1 MAHLLNEPIR
11 AEHDAAGHL
20 TSYEWRGS
28 HYAVDAV
35 LKTYGSE
42 GDGRL
47 YRVRVSGVDGVA
59 VAELARDTD
68 RWRLRHLFPA

>member
-1 MAHLLNEPIR
+1 MAHLLNEPIL
-11 AEHDAAGHL
+11 AEHDATGRL

-42 GDGRL
+42 GEL
-47 YRVRVSGVDGVA
+47 YRVRVSGVDGLHLRVEP
-59 VAELARDTD
+59 AE
-68 RWRLRHLFPA
+68 